1 MTDDTPHRTGSATAG
16 TDPTDDPSTLR
27 SVTLDR
33 VTTGT
38 YVARTARGGS
48 VTMSSTDDA
57 HLTPVELLLAAI
69 AGCTAVDVDTV
80 TSRRVEPDALT
91 VTVTAHKLTDETGS
105 ALHDIRLTLALD
117 LPDDAPERVR
127 QVAERA
133 LRVSHDRTCTV
144 SRTVEAGTPVAVR
157 LA

>member
-1 MTDDTPHRTGSATAG
+1 MTENPTSSSA
-16 TDPTDDPSTLR
+16 DTLR

-57 HLTPVELLLAAI
+57 HLSPIELLLAAI

-80 TSRRVEPDALT
+80 TSRRAEPDALT
-91 VTVTAHKLTDETGS
+91 VTVTAHKVHDGTGTV
-105 ALHDIRLTLALD
+105 LRDVELTLSLR
-117 LPDDAPERVR
+117 LPDDAPEGVR
-127 QVAERA
+127 EVAERA

-144 SRTVEAGTPVAVR
+144 SRTVEAGTPVSVR
-157 LA
+157 MA